1 MALPYVSKHIGIG
14 LQVALVSLLAAV
26 VLADDTVP
34 VPDKKADLNKWFNEN
49 IKPFAERKSTLD
61 PALVKAEEEAKIIK
75 VRKDGSGEFKSIKEA
90 LATVP
95 KINTKRIVIDIG
107 PGEYKE
113 KVEISA
119 DQNFISLIGSSP
131 TDRPVITFSDTAK
144 NRGTVD
150 SATLIVLAQY
160 FIGANLIIKNSA
172 PRPDP
177 YTNDGQALAVRING
191 DKGAFYN
198 CKFLGFQDTLC
209 DDRGNH
215 LFKDCYIEGT
225 VDFIFGRGTSLYLN
239 ADLFVYGEK
248 GLTVITAQRRDKEA
262 ETTGFSFV
270 HGIIRGTGKGTT
282 FLGRPW
288 GDMPRVIYSHT
299 EMTSVVHPGG
309 WTTKNPTDA
318 GKLYYGEYMSTGEGA
333 SPVKREKFAKHL
345 TAAEVKPFI
354 VLGYIQASKWLLPPP
369 KL

>member
-1 MALPYVSKHIGIG
+1 MALPAVSRRIA

-26 VLADDTVP
+26 VLANDTVP
-34 VPDKKADLNKWFNEN
+34 VPEKKADLNKWFDEN
-49 IKPFAERKSTLD
+49 IKTLPERKATLD
-61 PALVKAEEEAKIIK
+61 PALVAAEEAVKIIK
-75 VRKDGSGEFKSIKEA
+75 VRKDGSGEFKTIKEA
-90 LATVP
+90 IATIP
-95 KINTKRIVIDIG
+95 KTNTKRIVIDIG

-113 KVEISA
+113 KVEITTEQS
-119 DQNFISLIGSSP
+119 FVSLIGSSA
-131 TDRPVITFSDTAK
+131 TDRPVITYGDTAK
-144 NRGTVD
+144 QRGTVD
-150 SATLIVLAQY
+150 SATLIVLSQY
-160 FIGANLIIKNSA
+160 FVAANLIVKNSA

-191 DKGAFYN
+191 DKAAFYN

-209 DDRGNH
+209 DDRGSH

-225 VDFIFGRGTSLYLN
+225 VDFIFGTGRSLYLN
-239 ADLFVYGEK
+239 ADVYVYGDK
-248 GLTVITAQRRDKEA
+248 GLSVITAQRRTTAA
-262 ETTGFSFV
+262 ESTGFSFV

-288 GDMPRVIYSHT
+288 GVMPRVIYAYT

-309 WTTKNPTDA
+309 WTVKDPKDA
-318 GKLYYGEYMSTGEGA
+318 DKLYYGEYKSTGDGA

-345 TAAEVKPFI
+345 TDEEVKPFL
-354 VLGYIQASKWLLPPP
+354 VLGYIEAAKWLLPPP